1 MTVKIIIDIEDLVR
15 WTYQVQRAEEV
26 VDRLMGREHAWFNGG
41 KGTAAFA
48 GGTPHQLVGA
58 LDPLCRLLITLI
70 SLGPSA

>member
-26 VDRLMGREHAWFNGG
+26 VDRLMGREHAWLNGS

-48 GGTPHQLVGA
+48 GGIGGRFIFA
-58 LDPLCRLLITLI
+58 
-70 SLGPSA
+70 AKK